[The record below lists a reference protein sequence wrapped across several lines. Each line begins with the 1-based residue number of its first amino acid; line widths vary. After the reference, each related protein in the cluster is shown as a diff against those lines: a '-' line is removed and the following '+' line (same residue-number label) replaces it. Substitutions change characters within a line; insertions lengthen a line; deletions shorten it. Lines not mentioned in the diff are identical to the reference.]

1 MGVEDPGGYLDNKQ
15 SNKEKLKTVVDAAID
30 EGIYVIIDWHSH
42 NAEDHLEEAKI
53 FFQEMAQ
60 TYGEYENII
69 YEIYNEPLD
78 VSWSEVVKPYALE
91 IIQTIRS
98 IDPDNLIIVGSPEW
112 SQRVDLVSED
122 PITTFDNIAY
132 TLHFYTVHHQEWL
145 RERATSALNN
155 GIPLFVTEWG
165 SIGYSIIDSEANKW
179 MNWCHLNKISHVNWA
194 VNDKEEE
201 WSIVKPG
208 ASTTGNW
215 QESDLTEAGKLAK
228 NIISNWPD

>member
-1 MGVEDPGGYLDNKQ
+1 MGVENPGGYLDNQQ
-15 SNKEKLKTVVDAAID
+15 SNKERLKTVIDAAID

-78 VSWSEVVKPYALE
+78 VSWSKVVKPYALE
-91 IIQTIRS
+91 VIQTIRS

-112 SQRVDLVSED
+112 SQRVDLVCED

-145 RERATSALNN
+145 RERATSCLLYTSPSPRDATLSRM
-155 GIPLFVTEWG
+155 P
-165 SIGYSIIDSEANKW
+165 SSA
-179 MNWCHLNKISHVNWA
+179 
-194 VNDKEEE
+194 
-201 WSIVKPG
+201 
-208 ASTTGNW
+208 
-215 QESDLTEAGKLAK
+215 
-228 NIISNWPD
+228 